1 MSIEQI
7 VVSLILGT
15 MLEAAAI
22 LQFDYDY
29 AFNIFNPVLN
39 YKRWKKLNWFGV
51 ILFTTILNLICPVLS
66 IGFWFFKLCTVGRK

>member
-22 LQFDYDY
+22 LQFDFDY
-29 AFNIFNPVLN
+29 AFNIFNPILN
-39 YKRWKKLNWFGV
+39 YKYWKKA
-51 ILFTTILNLICPVLS
+51 
-66 IGFWFFKLCTVGRK
+66 KLYTEIIK

>member
-29 AFNIFNPVLN
+29 AFNIFYPIIN
-39 YKRWKKLNWFGV
+39 YKHWKNMNWFGV
-51 ILFTTILNLICPVLS
+51 ILFTTILNLVCPVLS